1 MEEKFIHLHFHS
13 HYSLLD
19 GLPKIDD
26 ILKRAKTL
34 NMNAVAITDHGVLYS
49 AVEFYKKAKVAG
61 IKPIIGCEF
70 YIAPEGMLNKRPNI
84 DDKRHH
90 LILLVKNET
99 GYKNLVKLITKAHL
113 EGFYYKPRTDNDLL
127 EKHTEGLIALTACI
141 QGQIPRAIINNKK
154 DEAIDLAKK
163 YQKMFGEN
171 NFYLE
176 IQEHP
181 NIPEQD
187 KANQGLIELSKELN
201 IPLVATNDCHYLE
214 KDDAKAQ
221 DILMQ
226 VNTGAKSGDKERLSM
241 MNEDFSMKPPQEM
254 FEFFIDSELKNLVFN
269 PAMIKDDISGLPTGI
284 VAKPT
289 DYDNFINRIFD
300 LWLKKDDPKIEI
312 RQIKSVVHALI
323 GGKYRSCR
331 FKSECQKYPTIECN
345 GDIFSCD
352 GDEQNKN
359 IRFGNIRQGLNHIFS
374 SEIYKEYRRKIQR
387 LRISCL
393 DCQWYK
399 ICRGGCT
406 RDYCSRSQELPKN
419 YFCEGMKEVYQ
430 HISDSLKYYKILPL

>member
-1 MEEKFIHLHFHS
+1 MILIAKIVSIDCNLKCDYCFYHRWNQNSNRLMSCDTLETLIKEGCDYSPICAQFIWHGGEPLLAGLKFFEKIIEFQNKYRKNGQNIVNKIQTNGTLINEEWAKFFHS
-13 HYSLLD
+13 NQFGVGISLD
-19 GLPKIDD
+19 GP
-26 ILKRAKTL
+26 
-34 NMNAVAITDHGVLYS
+34 
-49 AVEFYKKAKVAG
+49 
-61 IKPIIGCEF
+61 
-70 YIAPEGMLNKRPNI
+70 
-84 DDKRHH
+84 
-90 LILLVKNET
+90 
-99 GYKNLVKLITKAHL
+99 KNLHNTFRKYPDSDGSFDATWQGIQILRQNGIIP
-113 EGFYYKPRTDNDLL
+113 GI
-127 EKHTEGLIALTACI
+127 IAV
-141 QGQIPRAIINNKK
+141 INS
-154 DEAIDLAKK
+154 
-163 YQKMFGEN
+163 
-171 NFYLE
+171 
-176 IQEHP
+176 
-181 NIPEQD
+181 
-187 KANQGLIELSKELN
+187 ANVI
-201 IPLVATNDCHYLE
+201 
-214 KDDAKAQ
+214 
-221 DILMQ
+221 
-226 VNTGAKSGDKERLSM
+226 
-241 MNEDFSMKPPQEM
+241 FPQEM

-289 DYDNFINRIFD
+289 DYGNFINRIFD